1 MKEFPTALKR
11 DNENELS
18 IIKASEI
25 VNVENLVYIR
35 NQKKECVC
43 II

>member
-18 IIKASEI
+18 IIKESEI
-25 VNVENLVYIR
+25 VNVENLVCIR
-35 NQKKECVC
+35 NRKKECVC